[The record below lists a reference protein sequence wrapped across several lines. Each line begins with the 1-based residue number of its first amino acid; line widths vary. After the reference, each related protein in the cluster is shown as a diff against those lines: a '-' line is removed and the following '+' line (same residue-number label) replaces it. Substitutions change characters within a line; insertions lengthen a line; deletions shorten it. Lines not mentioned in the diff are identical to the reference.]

1 MHDDLIGYV
10 LGLLE
15 AEEELTIGRL
25 VETDAEVRT
34 HIEILRHGL
43 TVFEAAREHHNA
55 PEGLALRTCQ
65 RLRSAAE
72 NP

>member
-15 AEEELTIGRL
+15 VEEELQIDEL
-25 VETDAEVRT
+25 VEADVEVRT
-34 HIEILRHGL
+34 HIEILRRGL
-43 TVFEAAREHHNA
+43 TVFEAAREPHIA

-65 RLRSAAE
+65 RLRATGES
-72 NP
+72 P